1 MTDLRL
7 AARRLLATPLFT
19 VFAVLSLAIGV
30 AVTTAVY
37 SVVDSIFLRDAGAR
51 DPERVVIVVSPYD
64 GLFVHGS
71 ISLPDFQD
79 LRAAQTSFSSIS
91 ASASFT
97 PAVASSFT
105 TELLAAEA
113 VDGAYFSTL
122 GVSPAMGRTIQPA
135 DDTGAARVVVLSH
148 ALWRRRFAANP
159 AVVGQSIRISG
170 QPFEVVGV
178 AAASFEGVSGPL
190 PGTRLWIPLSTEAS
204 LSPLAPTAP
213 VSPRDRRRLVVFGR
227 LAPPV
232 TAAAASAEVSA
243 IAATLDTSFP
253 PRTPS
258 GQPRATERPWKG
270 KTMAAISGD
279 DTLALRRFGRTIVAL
294 VALVLAVA
302 CTNLANLVLARGA
315 ARQHEIAV
323 RRALGASRWR
333 LVREQCAESLLLAT
347 AGGLAAYVVFQGLSV
362 LMDVEFNLLL
372 PGGGR
377 WILAIRPAPDATAL
391 WIATGSLL
399 VSLVVFGLEPALQLT
414 RSRDLRGELAAG
426 VGVLG
431 APKARRQRT
440 LLRWQVA
447 ISAGFF
453 IVATMFVK
461 YTIAEARHDPG
472 IDLKRLAVAVLN
484 FRTQQWDE
492 ARVRRTVDRVVEE
505 ARKDQAI
512 EAVSVSTGMPLGLP
526 AMRLT
531 LWQPETAIGGTPD
544 RHNAVGVAATPSI
557 FKTTGVP
564 ILRGRGFDDRD
575 HAAAGPVVVLS
586 EFTARRIFGTSD
598 AVGRPVVVE
607 GHGRVTATVIGVA
620 RDTDVGY
627 VFGESRPV
635 VYLPLA
641 QRYEPFLAIV
651 ARSTGD
657 AAMAVHA
664 LRGALRH
671 VDPDLAVEVI
681 GPGRTVLAGA
691 SVFLRALGVAA
702 LALGGLTLALAM
714 VGLFGIQ
721 SHTVAHR
728 TREIGV
734 RLSLGASPGQI
745 KRMVLKDGY
754 RPVLEGLAIGL
765 FLGVIGRV
773 IVRAYT
779 DLDVSVVDP
788 WLFFVVPIPLIV
800 AAFCA
805 CYFPAHRAA
814 GVDPNVA
821 LRHL

>member
-1 MTDLRL
+1 M
-7 AARRLLATPLFT
+7 
-19 VFAVLSLAIGV
+19 
-30 AVTTAVY
+30 
-37 SVVDSIFLRDAGAR
+37 
-51 DPERVVIVVSPYD
+51 
-64 GLFVHGS
+64 
-71 ISLPDFQD
+71 
-79 LRAAQTSFSSIS
+79 S
-91 ASASFT
+91 ASASFS
-97 PAVASSFT
+97 PAVTSSST

-113 VDGAYFSTL
+113 VEGAYFSTL
-122 GVSPAMGRTIQPA
+122 GVSPAIGRTIQPA
-135 DDTGAARVVVLSH
+135 DDASAARVAVLSH
-148 ALWRRRFAANP
+148 ALWRTRFAANP
-159 AVVGQSIRISG
+159 AVVGQTIRISG

-178 AAASFEGVSGPL
+178 AAASFEGATGGL
-190 PGTRLWIPLSTEAS
+190 PGTRLWIPLAAEPPRQP
-204 LSPLAPTAP
+204 SPFP
-213 VSPRDRRRLVVFGR
+213 PRDRRRLMVFGR
-227 LAPPV
+227 LAPTV
-232 TAAAASAEVSA
+232 TVAAASAELIA
-243 IAATLDTSFP
+243 IAASLDQAFP

-270 KTMAAISGD
+270 KTLAAIVAE
-279 DTLALRRFGRTIVAL
+279 DTVLRRFGLTVVAL
-294 VALVLAVA
+294 VGLVLVVA

-333 LVREQCAESLLLAT
+333 LVREQCAESLLLAV
-347 AGGLAAYVVFQGLSV
+347 AGAAAAYIVFQGLCV
-362 LMDVEFNLLL
+362 VMDTEFNLML
-372 PGGGR
+372 PTGGR
-377 WILAIRPAPDATAL
+377 WILAIRPAPDAAAL
-391 WIATGSLL
+391 WIAAGSLVL
-399 VSLVVFGLEPALQLT
+399 SLVVFGLEPALQLT

-431 APKARRQRT
+431 APKTRRQRT

-472 IDLKRLAVAVLN
+472 IDMTPLGVAVLN

-492 ARVRRTVDRVVEE
+492 ARVRRTVDRVAEE
-505 ARKDQAI
+505 ARKDPAI
-512 EAVSVSTGMPLGLP
+512 ESVSVSTGMPLGLP

-531 LWQPETAIGGTPD
+531 LSQPDTAIGSKPD
-544 RHNAVGVAATPSI
+544 RYNATGVGATPSLFRTI
-557 FKTTGVP
+557 GVP

-575 HAAAGPVVVLS
+575 HAAAAPVVVLS

-598 AVGRPVVVE
+598 AVGRPLVVQ
-607 GHGRVTATVIGVA
+607 GTSRVTATVIGIA
-620 RDTDVGY
+620 RDTDVGF

-635 VYLPLA
+635 AYLPLA

-657 AAMAVHA
+657 AAMAVRA
-664 LRGALRH
+664 LRGALRQ

-681 GPGRTVLAGA
+681 GTGRTVLAGPQ
-691 SVFLRALGVAA
+691 VFLRAVGLTA
-702 LALGGLTLALAM
+702 LALGALTLALAM

-721 SHTVAHR
+721 SHIVAHR

-734 RLSLGASPGQI
+734 RISLGASPRQI
-745 KRMVLKDGY
+745 QRMVLRDGY
-754 RPVLEGLAIGL
+754 RPVVEGLALGL
-765 FLGVIGRV
+765 FLGVIGRA

-779 DLDVSVVDP
+779 DVEVSIVDP

-814 GVDPNVA
+814 RRGSQRRAAPPVTRRRPIYFFPIA
-821 LRHL
+821 IS

>member
-1 MTDLRL
+1 M
-7 AARRLLATPLFT
+7 
-19 VFAVLSLAIGV
+19 V
-30 AVTTAVY
+30 VT
-37 SVVDSIFLRDAGAR
+37 
-51 DPERVVIVVSPYD
+51 PYD
-64 GLFVHGS
+64 GLIVHGS

-79 LRAAQTSFSSIS
+79 LRAAQTSFTSIS

-97 PAVASSFT
+97 PAIASAST

-122 GVSPAMGRTIQPA
+122 GVAPAIGRTIQPA
-135 DDTGAARVVVLSH
+135 DDAGAARVVVLSH

-159 AVVGQSIRISG
+159 AVVGQTIRISG
-170 QPFEVVGV
+170 QPFEVVGI

-213 VSPRDRRRLVVFGR
+213 VSARDRRRLVVFGR

-232 TAAAASAEVSA
+232 TAAAASAEMSA

-270 KTMAAISGD
+270 KTMAAISRD
-279 DTLALRRFGRTIVAL
+279 DLMLRRTGLTVVAL

-323 RRALGASRWR
+323 RRALGASRGR

-362 LMDVEFNLLL
+362 LMDVEFNLVL
-372 PGGGR
+372 PWGGR
-377 WILAIRPAPDATAL
+377 WILAVRPAPDATAL
-391 WIATGSLL
+391 WIAAGSLL

-426 VGVLG
+426 VSVLG
-431 APKARRQRT
+431 APKTRRQRT

-472 IDLKRLAVAVLN
+472 IDMKPLGIAVLN
-484 FRTQQWDE
+484 FRTQLWDE
-492 ARVRRTVDRVVEE
+492 ARVRRTVDRVVDE

-512 EAVSVSTGMPLGLP
+512 AAVSVSTGMPLGLP

-531 LWQPETAIGGTPD
+531 LSQPATAIGGTPD
-544 RHNAVGVAATPSI
+544 RYNAVGVAATPSL
-557 FKTTGVP
+557 FTTIGVP

-575 HAAAGPVVVLS
+575 HAAAAPVVVLS

-607 GHGRVTATVIGVA
+607 GNVRVTATVIGIA

-627 VFGESRPV
+627 IFGESRPV
-635 VYLPLA
+635 AYLPLA

-657 AAMAVHA
+657 AATAVRA
-664 LRGALRH
+664 LRGALRQ

-681 GPGRTVLAGA
+681 GTGRTVLAGA
-691 SVFLRALGVAA
+691 SVFRRAAGMTA
-702 LALGGLTLALAM
+702 LALGALTLSLAM

-721 SHTVAHR
+721 SHIVAYR

-734 RLSLGASPGQI
+734 RISLGASPRQI
-745 KRMVLKDGY
+745 QRMVLRDGY
-754 RPVLEGLAIGL
+754 RPVVEGLVIGL
-765 FLGVIGRV
+765 FIGVIGRA

-779 DLDVSVVDP
+779 DVDVSHRRSVAVLRGPDPVDSGGVLRLLP
-788 WLFFVVPIPLIV
+788 PGAPGGGRGSQR
-800 AAFCA
+800 
-805 CYFPAHRAA
+805 RAA
-814 GVDPNVA
+814 SPVA
-821 LRHL
+821 FQRVKTRGQRENGGRYRA

>member
-37 SVVDSIFLRDAGAR
+37 SIVESIFLRDAGAH
-51 DPERVVIVVSPYD
+51 DPDRLVMVVTPYD
-64 GLFVHGS
+64 GLFVNGS

-79 LRAAQTSFSSIS
+79 LRAAQTSFASVS

-97 PAVASSFT
+97 PAVASSFG

-122 GVSPAMGRTIQPA
+122 GVSPAIGRTIQPA
-135 DDTGAARVVVLSH
+135 DDAGAARVVVLSH

-159 AVVGQSIRISG
+159 AVVGQTIRISG

-178 AAASFEGVSGPL
+178 AAASFEGVRGPL
-190 PGTRLWIPLSTEAS
+190 LGTRLWIPLSTAAEAS
-204 LSPLAPTAP
+204 AQRAAIP
-213 VSPRDRRRLVVFGR
+213 PRDRRQLVVFGR
-227 LAPPV
+227 LAPSV
-232 TAAAASAEVSA
+232 TPAAASAELSA
-243 IAATLDTSFP
+243 IAAALDTSFP

-270 KTMAAISGD
+270 KTLAAIAGD
-279 DTLALRRFGRTIVAL
+279 DTLRLRRSGLTIVAL

-302 CTNLANLVLARGA
+302 CTNLANLVLARGT

-347 AGGLAAYVVFQGLSV
+347 AGGLAAYVVFQGLCV
-362 LMDVEFNLLL
+362 LMDVEFNLVL
-372 PGGGR
+372 PMGGR
-377 WILAIRPAPDATAL
+377 WILAVRPAPDATAL
-391 WIATGSLL
+391 WIATGALL

-414 RSRDLRGELAAG
+414 RSRDLRGELATG

-431 APKARRQRT
+431 APKTRRQRT

-472 IDLKRLAVAVLN
+472 IDLNRLAVAVLN
-484 FRTQQWDE
+484 FRTQLWDE
-492 ARVRRTVDRVVEE
+492 ARVRRTVDRVVEA

-512 EAVSVSTGMPLGLP
+512 EAVSVSTGMPLGLS

-531 LWQPETAIGGTPD
+531 ISQPDTATAGKSD
-544 RHNAVGVAATPSI
+544 RYYATGVAATPSLFQTI
-557 FKTTGVP
+557 GVP
-564 ILRGRGFDDRD
+564 ILRGRGFDERD
-575 HAAAGPVVVLS
+575 HAAAAPVVVLS
-586 EFTARRIFGTSD
+586 EFTARRMFGTSD
-598 AVGRPVVVE
+598 AVGRLVVVQE
-607 GHGRVTATVIGVA
+607 PFRVTATVIGVA

-635 VYLPLA
+635 VYLPLD

-657 AAMAVHA
+657 AAMAVSA
-664 LRGALRH
+664 LRAALRQ
-671 VDPDLAVEVI
+671 VDPDLAVEIV
-681 GPGRTVLAGA
+681 GTGRTVLAGA
-691 SVFLRALGVAA
+691 SLFRRAAGMTA

-734 RLSLGASPGQI
+734 RISLGASPGQI

-754 RPVLEGLAIGL
+754 RPVVEGLAIGL
-765 FLGVIGRV
+765 FIGVIGRA

-779 DLDVSVVDP
+779 DLEVPIVDL

-805 CYFPAHRAA
+805 CYFPARRAA

-821 LRHL
+821 LRQL

>member
-1 MTDLRL
+1 M
-7 AARRLLATPLFT
+7 
-19 VFAVLSLAIGV
+19 
-30 AVTTAVY
+30 
-37 SVVDSIFLRDAGAR
+37 
-51 DPERVVIVVSPYD
+51 
-64 GLFVHGS
+64 
-71 ISLPDFQD
+71 
-79 LRAAQTSFSSIS
+79 
-91 ASASFT
+91 
-97 PAVASSFT
+97 
-105 TELLAAEA
+105 
-113 VDGAYFSTL
+113 
-122 GVSPAMGRTIQPA
+122 
-135 DDTGAARVVVLSH
+135 
-148 ALWRRRFAANP
+148 
-159 AVVGQSIRISG
+159 
-170 QPFEVVGV
+170 
-178 AAASFEGVSGPL
+178 
-190 PGTRLWIPLSTEAS
+190 
-204 LSPLAPTAP
+204 
-213 VSPRDRRRLVVFGR
+213 SPRDRRQLVVFGR
-227 LAPPV
+227 LAPAV
-232 TAAAASAEVSA
+232 TAAAASAELSA

-270 KTMAAISGD
+270 KTMAAVSGE
-279 DTLALRRFGRTIVAL
+279 DTLAFRRFGLTIVAL

-315 ARQHEIAV
+315 GRQHEIAV
-323 RRALGASRWR
+323 RRALGASRGR
-333 LVREQCAESLLLAT
+333 LVREQCAESLVLAT
-347 AGGLAAYVVFQGLSV
+347 AGGLAAYVVFQGLCV
-362 LMDVEFNLLL
+362 LMDVEFNLVL
-372 PGGGR
+372 PMGGR

-431 APKARRQRT
+431 APKTRRQRT

-472 IDLKRLAVAVLN
+472 IDLKRLGVAVLN

-531 LWQPETAIGGTPD
+531 LSQPETAIGGTPD
-544 RHNAVGVAATPSI
+544 RYNAVGVAATPSL
-557 FKTTGVP
+557 FKTIGVP

-575 HAAAGPVVVLS
+575 HAAAAPVVVLS

-598 AVGRPVVVE
+598 AVGRPVVVQ
-607 GHGRVTATVIGVA
+607 GHFRVTATVIGVA

-627 VFGESRPV
+627 VFGESHPV

-641 QRYEPFLAIV
+641 QGYEPFLAIV
-651 ARSTGD
+651 VRSTGD
-657 AAMAVHA
+657 VAMAVRA
-664 LRGALRH
+664 LRGALRQ

-681 GPGRTVLAGA
+681 GTGRTVLAGA
-691 SVFLRALGVAA
+691 SVFLRAAGVAA

-734 RLSLGASPGQI
+734 RISLGASPSQI
-745 KRMVLKDGY
+745 QRMVMRDGY
-754 RPVLEGLAIGL
+754 RPVVEGLALGL
-765 FLGVIGRV
+765 FIGVIGRV

-779 DLDVSVVDP
+779 GLEVSVVDP

>member
-37 SVVDSIFLRDAGAR
+37 SVVDAIFLRDAGAR
-51 DPERVVIVVSPYD
+51 DPDRVVIVVTPYD
-64 GLFVHGS
+64 GLIVNGS

-79 LRAAQTSFSSIS
+79 LRAAQTSFTSIS

-135 DDTGAARVVVLSH
+135 DDAGAARVVVLSH

-190 PGTRLWIPLSTEAS
+190 PGTRLWIPLAAEAS
-204 LSPLAPTAP
+204 LSRLAPTAP

-270 KTMAAISGD
+270 KTMAAVSGE
-279 DTLALRRFGRTIVAL
+279 DTLAFRRFGLTIVAL

-323 RRALGASRWR
+323 RRALGASRGR

-347 AGGLAAYVVFQGLSV
+347 AGGLAAYVVFQGLCV
-362 LMDVEFNLLL
+362 LMDVEFNLVL
-372 PGGGR
+372 PMGGR

-431 APKARRQRT
+431 APKTRRQRT

-461 YTIAEARHDPG
+461 YTIAEARYDPG
-472 IDLKRLAVAVLN
+472 IDLKRLGVAVLN

-531 LWQPETAIGGTPD
+531 LSQPETAIGGTPD
-544 RHNAVGVAATPSI
+544 RYNAVGVAATPSL
-557 FKTTGVP
+557 FKTIGVP

-575 HAAAGPVVVLS
+575 HAAAAPVVVLS

-607 GHGRVTATVIGVA
+607 GHFRVTATVIGVA

-627 VFGESRPV
+627 VFGESHPV

-651 ARSTGD
+651 ARSTED
-657 AAMAVHA
+657 VAMAVRA
-664 LRGALRH
+664 LRGALRQ

-681 GPGRTVLAGA
+681 GTGRTVLAGA
-691 SVFLRALGVAA
+691 SVFLRAAGVAA

-734 RLSLGASPGQI
+734 RISLGASPSQI
-745 KRMVLKDGY
+745 QRMVLRDGY
-754 RPVLEGLAIGL
+754 RPVVEGLALGVFI
-765 FLGVIGRV
+765 GVIGRV

-779 DLDVSVVDP
+779 DLEVTVIDP

-805 CYFPAHRAA
+805 CYFPARRAA

>member
-1 MTDLRL
+1 
-7 AARRLLATPLFT
+7 
-19 VFAVLSLAIGV
+19 
-30 AVTTAVY
+30 
-37 SVVDSIFLRDAGAR
+37 
-51 DPERVVIVVSPYD
+51 
-64 GLFVHGS
+64 
-71 ISLPDFQD
+71 
-79 LRAAQTSFSSIS
+79 
-91 ASASFT
+91 
-97 PAVASSFT
+97 
-105 TELLAAEA
+105 
-113 VDGAYFSTL
+113 
-122 GVSPAMGRTIQPA
+122 
-135 DDTGAARVVVLSH
+135 
-148 ALWRRRFAANP
+148 
-159 AVVGQSIRISG
+159 
-170 QPFEVVGV
+170 
-178 AAASFEGVSGPL
+178 
-190 PGTRLWIPLSTEAS
+190 
-204 LSPLAPTAP
+204 
-213 VSPRDRRRLVVFGR
+213 
-227 LAPPV
+227 
-232 TAAAASAEVSA
+232 
-243 IAATLDTSFP
+243 
-253 PRTPS
+253 
-258 GQPRATERPWKG
+258 
-270 KTMAAISGD
+270 
-279 DTLALRRFGRTIVAL
+279 
-294 VALVLAVA
+294 
-302 CTNLANLVLARGA
+302 
-315 ARQHEIAV
+315 
-323 RRALGASRWR
+323 
-333 LVREQCAESLLLAT
+333 
-347 AGGLAAYVVFQGLSV
+347 
-362 LMDVEFNLLL
+362 
-372 PGGGR
+372 
-377 WILAIRPAPDATAL
+377 
-391 WIATGSLL
+391 
-399 VSLVVFGLEPALQLT
+399 VFGLEPALQLT

-431 APKARRQRT
+431 APKTRRQRT

-472 IDLKRLAVAVLN
+472 IDLKRLGVAVLN

-531 LWQPETAIGGTPD
+531 LSQPETAIGGTPD
-544 RHNAVGVAATPSI
+544 RYNAVGVAATPSL
-557 FKTTGVP
+557 FKTIGVP

-575 HAAAGPVVVLS
+575 HAAAAPVVVLS

-598 AVGRPVVVE
+598 AVGRPVVVQ
-607 GHGRVTATVIGVA
+607 GHFRVTATVIGVA

-627 VFGESRPV
+627 VFGESHPV

-641 QRYEPFLAIV
+641 QGYEPFLAIV
-651 ARSTGD
+651 VRSTGD
-657 AAMAVHA
+657 VAMAVRA
-664 LRGALRH
+664 LRGALRQ

-681 GPGRTVLAGA
+681 GTGRTVLAGA
-691 SVFLRALGVAA
+691 SVFLRAAGVAA

-734 RLSLGASPGQI
+734 RISLGASPSQI
-745 KRMVLKDGY
+745 QRMVMRDGY
-754 RPVLEGLAIGL
+754 RPVVEGLALGL
-765 FLGVIGRV
+765 FIGVIGRV

-779 DLDVSVVDP
+779 GLEVSVVDP

>member
-1 MTDLRL
+1 MSDLRL

-37 SVVDSIFLRDAGAR
+37 SVVESIFLRDAGAR
-51 DPERVVIVVSPYD
+51 DPDRVVVVVTPYD
-64 GLFVHGS
+64 GRLLTGS

-79 LRAAQTSFSSIS
+79 LRAAQTSFTSIS

-135 DDTGAARVVVLSH
+135 DDAGAARVVVLSH

-178 AAASFEGVSGPL
+178 AAASFEGVSGSL
-190 PGTRLWIPLSTEAS
+190 AGTRLWIPLAAEAS
-204 LSPLAPTAP
+204 LLPLAPTAP

-227 LAPPV
+227 LAPAV
-232 TAAAASAEVSA
+232 SVSTAAAELNA

-270 KTMAAISGD
+270 KTMAAISGE
-279 DTLALRRFGRTIVAL
+279 DTSLRRFGRTIVAL

-323 RRALGASRWR
+323 RRALGASRGR
-333 LVREQCAESLLLAT
+333 LVREQCAESLLLGT
-347 AGGLAAYVVFQGLSV
+347 AGGLAAYVVFQGLCV
-362 LMDVEFNLLL
+362 LMDVEFNLVL

-377 WILAIRPAPDATAL
+377 WILAVRPAPDATAL
-391 WIATGSLL
+391 WIAAGSLL

-431 APKARRQRT
+431 APKTRRQRT

-453 IVATMFVK
+453 IVATIFVK

-472 IDLKRLAVAVLN
+472 IDLKPLGVAVLN
-484 FRTQQWDE
+484 FRTQLWDE

-505 ARKDQAI
+505 TRKDPAI

-531 LWQPETAIGGTPD
+531 LSQPGTAIDSKPD
-544 RHNAVGVAATPSI
+544 RYNATGVGTTPSLFRTI
-557 FKTTGVP
+557 GVP
-564 ILRGRGFDDRD
+564 ILHGRGFDDRD
-575 HAAAGPVVVLS
+575 HAAAAPVVVLS

-607 GHGRVTATVIGVA
+607 GRFRVTATVIGVA

-657 AAMAVHA
+657 AATAVRA

-681 GPGRTVLAGA
+681 GTGRTVLAGA
-691 SVFLRALGVAA
+691 SVFLRAMGVAA
-702 LALGGLTLALAM
+702 LALGALTLALAM

-721 SHTVAHR
+721 SHIVAHR

-734 RLSLGASPGQI
+734 RISLGASPSQI
-745 KRMVLKDGY
+745 QRMVLRDGY
-754 RPVLEGLAIGL
+754 RPVVEGLALGL
-765 FLGVIGRV
+765 FIGVNLRV

-779 DLDVSVVDP
+779 DLEVSVIDP

>member
-1 MTDLRL
+1 MAADLRL
-7 AARRLLATPLFT
+7 ALRRLLATPLFT
-19 VFAVLSLAIGV
+19 IFAVLSLAIGV

-51 DPERVVIVVSPYD
+51 DPDRLVMVVTPYD
-64 GLFVHGS
+64 GLIVHGS

-79 LRAAQTSFSSIS
+79 LRDAQTSFSSIS
-91 ASASFT
+91 AAASFT
-97 PAVASSFT
+97 PAVASSST

-113 VDGAYFSTL
+113 IDGAYFSTL
-122 GVSPAMGRTIQPA
+122 GVSPAIGRTIQPA
-135 DDTGAARVVVLSH
+135 DDAGAARVVVLSH
-148 ALWRRRFAANP
+148 ALWRRRFAENP
-159 AVVGQSIRISG
+159 AVVGQTIRISG

-178 AAASFEGVSGPL
+178 AAASFAGVSGPL
-190 PGTRLWIPLSTEAS
+190 PGTRLWIPLSTSAEAS
-204 LSPLAPTAP
+204 AQRSAIP
-213 VSPRDRRRLVVFGR
+213 PRDRRQLVVFGR
-227 LAPPV
+227 LAPAV

-270 KTMAAISGD
+270 KTMAAIARE
-279 DTLALRRFGRTIVAL
+279 DTVLRRSGLTIVAL
-294 VALVLAVA
+294 VGLVLAVA

-347 AGGLAAYVVFQGLSV
+347 AGGLAAYVVFQGLCV
-362 LMDVEFNLLL
+362 LMDAEFNLVL
-372 PGGGR
+372 PWGGR
-377 WILAIRPAPDATAL
+377 WILAVRPAPDATAL
-391 WIATGSLL
+391 WIAAGSLL

-426 VGVLG
+426 GGVLG
-431 APKARRQRT
+431 APKTRRQRT

-472 IDLKRLAVAVLN
+472 IEMTRLGVAVLN
-484 FRTQQWDE
+484 FRTQLWDE

-505 ARKDQAI
+505 TRKDPGI
-512 EAVSVSTGMPLGLP
+512 EAVAVSTGMPLGLP

-531 LWQPETAIGGTPD
+531 LSQPDTAIDSKPD
-544 RHNAVGVAATPSI
+544 RYNATGVAVTPSFFRTI
-557 FKTTGVP
+557 GVP
-564 ILRGRGFDDRD
+564 LLRGRSFDDRD
-575 HAAAGPVVVLS
+575 HAGAAPVAIVS
-586 EFTARRIFGTSD
+586 EFTARRVFGTID
-598 AVGRPVVVE
+598 AVGHVLKIVQGTSP
-607 GHGRVTATVIGVA
+607 VTATVIGIA

-641 QRYEPFLAIV
+641 QRYVPFLAIV

-657 AAMAVHA
+657 AATAVHA

-681 GPGRTVLAGA
+681 GTGRTVLAGA
-691 SVFLRALGVAA
+691 SVFRRAAGVAA
-702 LALGGLTLALAM
+702 LALGAMTLALAM

-721 SHTVAHR
+721 SHNVAQR

-734 RLSLGASPGQI
+734 RLSLGASPRQI
-745 KRMVLKDGY
+745 QRMVLRDGY
-754 RPVLEGLAIGL
+754 RPVVEGLAIGL
-765 FLGVIGRV
+765 FIGVIGRA

-779 DLDVSVVDP
+779 DLEVSVVDP
-788 WLFFVVPIPLIV
+788 WLFFVVPVPLIV

>member
-1 MTDLRL
+1 
-7 AARRLLATPLFT
+7 
-19 VFAVLSLAIGV
+19 
-30 AVTTAVY
+30 
-37 SVVDSIFLRDAGAR
+37 
-51 DPERVVIVVSPYD
+51 
-64 GLFVHGS
+64 
-71 ISLPDFQD
+71 
-79 LRAAQTSFSSIS
+79 
-91 ASASFT
+91 
-97 PAVASSFT
+97 
-105 TELLAAEA
+105 
-113 VDGAYFSTL
+113 
-122 GVSPAMGRTIQPA
+122 
-135 DDTGAARVVVLSH
+135 
-148 ALWRRRFAANP
+148 
-159 AVVGQSIRISG
+159 
-170 QPFEVVGV
+170 
-178 AAASFEGVSGPL
+178 
-190 PGTRLWIPLSTEAS
+190 
-204 LSPLAPTAP
+204 
-213 VSPRDRRRLVVFGR
+213 
-227 LAPPV
+227 
-232 TAAAASAEVSA
+232 
-243 IAATLDTSFP
+243 
-253 PRTPS
+253 
-258 GQPRATERPWKG
+258 
-270 KTMAAISGD
+270 
-279 DTLALRRFGRTIVAL
+279 
-294 VALVLAVA
+294 
-302 CTNLANLVLARGA
+302 
-315 ARQHEIAV
+315 
-323 RRALGASRWR
+323 
-333 LVREQCAESLLLAT
+333 
-347 AGGLAAYVVFQGLSV
+347 
-362 LMDVEFNLLL
+362 MDVEFNLVL

-431 APKARRQRT
+431 APKTRRQRT

-472 IDLKRLAVAVLN
+472 IDLKRLGVAVLN

-531 LWQPETAIGGTPD
+531 LSQPETAIGGTPD
-544 RHNAVGVAATPSI
+544 RHNAVGVAATPSL
-557 FKTTGVP
+557 FKTIGVP

-575 HAAAGPVVVLS
+575 HAAAAPVVVLS

-657 AAMAVHA
+657 AAMAVRA
-664 LRGALRH
+664 LRGALRQ

-681 GPGRTVLAGA
+681 GTGRTVLAGA
-691 SVFLRALGVAA
+691 SVFLRAAGVAA

-754 RPVLEGLAIGL
+754 RPVARGAGHRALPRRDRTGDRPCLHRRGSERRRSVAVLRRAHPADRGRVLRLLLPGPPGGRCGSQRRAAPPVAFQRVKTRRMKAFAAALGLAPCSQAQDQPPPKPTFKSAVDL
-765 FLGVIGRV
+765 VPVDVNVIDKNGR
-773 IVRAYT
+773 
-779 DLDVSVVDP
+779 P
-788 WLFFVVPIPLIV
+788 VPHL
-800 AAFCA
+800 
-805 CYFPAHRAA
+805 AA
-814 GVDPNVA
+814 GDFTLTVDGKPRRAVSAQFISVDRAVDRVPPSNPMEYNSNTSAQGGRLVMIA
-821 LRHL
+821 VDSNMASAVHARRCHGARGG

>member
-19 VFAVLSLAIGV
+19 LFAVLSLAIGV

-51 DPERVVIVVSPYD
+51 DPDRLLMVVSPYD
-64 GLFVHGS
+64 GLIVHGS

-79 LRAAQTSFSSIS
+79 LRAAQTSFTSIS
-91 ASASFT
+91 ASAAFT

-122 GVSPAMGRTIQPA
+122 GVSPVIGRTIQPA
-135 DDTGAARVVVLSH
+135 DDAGAARVVVLSH

-159 AVVGQSIRISG
+159 AVVGQTIRISG

-178 AAASFEGVSGPL
+178 AAASFEGVRGRL
-190 PGTRLWIPLSTEAS
+190 VGTRLWIPLSTSAAAS
-204 LSPLAPTAP
+204 APRSAIP
-213 VSPRDRRRLVVFGR
+213 PRDRRQLVVFGR
-227 LAPPV
+227 LAPAV
-232 TAAAASAEVSA
+232 TAAAASAELSA
-243 IAATLDTSFP
+243 IAAALDTSFP

-270 KTMAAISGD
+270 KTMAAMARD
-279 DTLALRRFGRTIVAL
+279 DLYLRRSGLTIVAL

-347 AGGLAAYVVFQGLSV
+347 AGGVAAYVVFQGLCV
-362 LMDVEFNLLL
+362 LMDAEFNLVL
-372 PGGGR
+372 PMGGR
-377 WILAIRPAPDATAL
+377 WILAVRPAPDATAL
-391 WIATGSLL
+391 WIATASLL

-431 APKARRQRT
+431 APKTRRQRT

-472 IDLKRLAVAVLN
+472 IDLNRLGVAVLN

-492 ARVRRTVDRVVEE
+492 ARVRRTVDRVVEA
-505 ARKDQAI
+505 ARQDQAI
-512 EAVSVSTGMPLGLP
+512 EAVSVSTGLPLGLP
-526 AMRLT
+526 ALRLT
-531 LWQPETAIGGTPD
+531 ISQPDTATAGESD
-544 RHNAVGVAATPSI
+544 RHRATGVAATPSLFQTI
-557 FKTTGVP
+557 GVP

-575 HAAAGPVVVLS
+575 HAAAAPVVVLS
-586 EFTARRIFGTSD
+586 ELTARRIFGTSD
-598 AVGRPVVVE
+598 AVGRPVVVQE
-607 GHGRVTATVIGVA
+607 PFHMTATVIGVA

-657 AAMAVHA
+657 AAIAVRA
-664 LRGALRH
+664 LRAALRE

-681 GPGRTVLAGA
+681 DTGRTVLAGA
-691 SVFLRALGVAA
+691 SLFRRAAGLTA

-734 RLSLGASPGQI
+734 RISLGASPGQI

-754 RPVLEGLAIGL
+754 RPVVEGLAIGL
-765 FLGVIGRV
+765 FIGVIGRA

-779 DLDVSVVDP
+779 DLAVSIVDP

-805 CYFPAHRAA
+805 CYFPARRAA